1 CHAHRPRVRRVPT
14 EAGLGARTVARG
26 AAEAAAGG
34 GTRGGSVHLVL
45 PRRARSGIRGDSR
58 ASVPVLPAPL
68 GEPDPRGSGARPDE
82 ALPAVPPYACLLR
95 TRRHAGGPASMPPAP
110 LRRHPRQPAAPVGAA

>member
-1 CHAHRPRVRRVPT
+1 MLLPLCSLLTPRPPTPTLFPYTTLFRSHRFPTHAGRCDR
-14 EAGLGARTVARG
+14 ALARG

-34 GTRGGSVHLVL
+34 GTRGGRVHLVL
-45 PRRARSGIRGDSR
+45 PRRARSGIRRDSR

-82 ALPAVPPYACLLR
+82 ALPAVPPHACLLR
-95 TRRHAGGPASMPPAP
+95 TRWHGS
-110 LRRHPRQPAAPVGAA
+110 V